1 MLRIGIDVGGTNC
14 DAVLL
19 DGDRLI
25 ASTKTLTTP
34 DVTDC
39 ITTALG
45 NLQSASGFDPAQIAA
60 VMIGTTHFINALLEG
75 KHLERTAAI
84 RFALPATAALPP
96 LVDWPQPLLDTI
108 GELSYLCHGGF
119 EYDGRQAAPFDEA
132 EFRACV
138 DSALNAGAQS
148 FAISSMFSPVNAEF
162 EMRAAEILAAEVPDL
177 PVSLSHEIGRI
188 GPPRARERHDY
199 QCHAAPPGRPR
210 H

>member
-132 EFRACV
+132 EFRGLRRFG
-138 DSALNAGAQS
+138 S
-148 FAISSMFSPVNAEF
+148 
-162 EMRAAEILAAEVPDL
+162 
-177 PVSLSHEIGRI
+177 
-188 GPPRARERHDY
+188 
-199 QCHAAPPGRPR
+199 QCGRPELR
-210 H
+210 DFVDVLTGQRRVRDARRRDPRGRGA